1 MAYDVAR
8 LEIDATGVHA
18 RSLTGGADDRD
29 TVLLVDDEPGVRD
42 LIRTVLTH
50 AGYRTLVA
58 GGPAEAVELSKTHPE
73 PIALLLTDIILPG
86 MSGRE
91 LAEVLGPQRP
101 QMRLLYVS
109 GYTTQRAYF
118 QGAREGAAAFLAKP
132 FSPAALR
139 SKVCEVLRTDLESES
154 DSADTVSE

>member
-1 MAYDVAR
+1 MAHDVVR
-8 LEIDATGVHA
+8 LEIDATGLQA
-18 RSLTGGADDRD
+18 RSVTVGSDDRD

-58 GGPAEAVELSKTHPE
+58 GGPAEAVELSNTHPE

-91 LAEVLGPQRP
+91 LAQVLGPRRP

-109 GYTTQRAYF
+109 GYMAQRAYF
-118 QGAREGAAAFLAKP
+118 QEAGAGAAAFLAKP

-139 SKVCEVLRTDLESES
+139 SKVCEVLRTDFESEAP
-154 DSADTVSE
+154 SAVPASE